1 METIKI
7 NDNTEIRVVLDKDPV
22 NPRDNDNLGIMFC
35 AHGRYNLG
43 DEQIDSRSF
52 SGWSDVAKHIRSE
65 GAVVMLP
72 LYLYDHSGITMA
84 TTPFSCPWD
93 SGRVGFIYATAHDI
107 RECFSIKRVT
117 QKVKDQVTE
126 FLKSEVK
133 EYDQYLRGE
142 VYTAELLVDDEVI
155 DCINGCHDEDY
166 ALEMGYELLNQHSI
180 QYENTQI

>member
-1 METIKI
+1 METVYI
-7 NDNTEIRVVLDKDPV
+7 NDNTEIRVVLDEYPR
-22 NPRDNDNLGIMFC
+22 NPREDDNLGIMAC
-35 AHGRYNLG
+35 MHRRYDLG
-43 DEQIDSRSF
+43 DEQLDPNQFDSWVEVINHLQR
-52 SGWSDVAKHIRSE
+52 E

-72 LYLYDHSGITMA
+72 LYLYDHSGITIA

-155 DCINGCHDEDY
+155 DRLHGCYDEEH
-166 ALEMGYELLNQHSI
+166 ALEMGYELLDQHGIKYESI
-180 QYENTQI
+180 S